1 MSKYTIGHKHLYETM
16 DRSFRSL
23 LENDEPYGGK
33 VILHSGDWK
42 QILPVIQGGSRAEI
56 VQATLKASHLWV
68 HVQLYPLTE
77 NVRIKNSK
85 NDDAVQYDKFLVDIG
100 EGKIETEMGNDMI
113 KIPDHMKSESDDV
126 VGFVKEVFPNLKEK
140 IRTGLENR
148 DSIGPAWNQFVHER
162 AIICARNQDV
172 EEINNI
178 CLNMIDGEITEC
190 LSADRCLHKKDEVNF
205 PVEFINQQT
214 PNGCPQHSLKIKVG
228 APIILMRNLD
238 PMNGM

>member
-1 MSKYTIGHKHLYETM
+1 M
-16 DRSFRSL
+16 
-23 LENDEPYGGK
+23 
-33 VILHSGDWK
+33 
-42 QILPVIQGGSRAEI
+42 
-56 VQATLKASHLWV
+56 
-68 HVQLYPLTE
+68 
-77 NVRIKNSK
+77 
-85 NDDAVQYDKFLVDIG
+85 
-100 EGKIETEMGNDMI
+100 
-113 KIPDHMKSESDDV
+113 
-126 VGFVKEVFPNLKEK
+126 
-140 IRTGLENR
+140 ENR